1 MTRNYRDTFSAYFDS
16 YVNLFVDPDIRREVN
31 IDKVLFQQTLI
42 FEHELFLILP
52 ERFDANQRLIKE
64 WFVVLWAIKSDWHE
78 GNGGDKGLID
88 DNGEFHAQVEVL
100 KDGLVSLE
108 VAVER
113 LLLLFAGLAFLL
125 DMQHCSKKLK

>member
-1 MTRNYRDTFSAYFDS
+1 MVIQGHTFSAYFDS

-64 WFVVLWAIKSDWHE
+64 
-78 GNGGDKGLID
+78 
-88 DNGEFHAQVEVL
+88 
-100 KDGLVSLE
+100 
-108 VAVER
+108 
-113 LLLLFAGLAFLL
+113 
-125 DMQHCSKKLK
+125 